1 MRATTTKENGQRVDG
16 QSAEGRAASAQDEPI
31 QESGSVPSPEGAG
44 NEGLGNEGAV
54 DEALIHTQ
62 RLAGIGT
69 LAASVAHELTN
80 PISIITATVS
90 NLRNLIQDQTLST
103 EELLRYLDIVDQNAW
118 RSARLIQTLREYS
131 HPSRLELMPYNLNQ
145 IVEHGLTLVAYSY
158 SREANVEI
166 KADLAPDLKPV
177 CCDPNQII
185 QVLINLL
192 SNAYDAIEGEGG
204 TIFIRTWAVAD
215 EEAVAFSVSDTGPGV
230 EPSILQK
237 VFEPFVTTKTLGDG
251 MGLGLAV
258 AAGIV
263 RRHEGRIEV
272 ENNSGLG
279 ATFTVI
285 LPTRPGG
292 PEGDGACD

>member
-1 MRATTTKENGQRVDG
+1 MRATTIKEYGQEVDG
-16 QSAEGRAASAQDEPI
+16 QSAEGRTASAQDEPV
-31 QESGSVPSPEGAG
+31 QESGSVPGA
-44 NEGLGNEGAV
+44 EGLGNEGAV

-90 NLRNLIQDQTLST
+90 NLRNLIQDETLST

-131 HPSRLELMPYNLNQ
+131 HPSRLELMPYSLNQ

-166 KADLAPDLKPV
+166 QADLAPDLKPV

-204 TIFIRTWAVAD
+204 TIFIKTWAVQD

-263 RRHEGRIEV
+263 KRHEGRIEV

-285 LPTRPGG
+285 MPTRSGG
-292 PEGDGACD
+292 PEGEGACD